1 MKKTHKGK
9 EIKGTPKTQ
18 HTTQKKRSNGEL
30 VLSHHKSKWKCTFHP
45 EIKCGKIH
53 STQRL
58 HNLPF
63 CHATVKFT
71 YVFAPERN
79 KHA

>member
-18 HTTQKKRSNGEL
+18 QKTQKTLSNGEL
-30 VLSHHKSKWKCTFHP
+30 VRSHHKSKSKCTFHP
-45 EIKCGKIH
+45 EFKRDKIH

-63 CHATVKFT
+63 SHATVKFT
-71 YVFAPERN
+71 
-79 KHA
+79 